1 MTDVQ
6 DPDVAP
12 DDPAREA
19 AYRRRDR
26 RRGWTFWIGLGLV
39 LAGLSILGWIGWQLY
54 GTNYVSQQ
62 RHHDTVDQLEQE
74 WAKPP
79 SQAREDVE
87 TKQGKAYAIVR
98 IPAFGDDFAV
108 PVLEGVE
115 DDALA
120 SGIGHFETSAGPGEV
135 GNYALAGHRVTHGE
149 PLRNMPDLEAGDE
162 IIVETRDTIYTY
174 VLDTGG
180 DELRVPFTAGW
191 VVEPHPVNPDSD
203 GVNPLEDKDRLITL
217 TTCAELFHTDD
228 RLVAF
233 GHLRSAIA
241 K

>member
-1 MTDVQ
+1 MTDVRGEE
-6 DPDVAP
+6 
-12 DDPAREA
+12 RET

-39 LAGLSILGWIGWQLY
+39 LAGLSLLAWIGWQLY
-54 GTNYVSQQ
+54 GTNVVSQRRHEQTVEQLQ
-62 RHHDTVDQLEQE
+62 RE
-74 WAKPP
+74 WAQPP
-79 SQAREDVE
+79 GEARAEVE
-87 TKQGKAYAIVR
+87 TPQGSASAVLR
-98 IPAFGDDFAV
+98 IPALGDDFAV
-108 PVLEGVE
+108 PVLEGLT

-149 PLRNMPDLEAGDE
+149 PLRDMPALQPGDE
-162 IIVETRDTIYTY
+162 VVVETRDMVYTY

-180 DELRVPFTAGW
+180 RQLRVPFTAGW
-191 VVEPHPVNPDSD
+191 VVDPRPVNPDG
-203 GVNPLEDKDRLITL
+203 GVGPLEGADRLITL

-233 GHLRSAIA
+233 GHLLRAEPR
-241 K
+241 